1 MDPIEDV
8 RRAHTLRRSLAKGW
22 RNARWRDMLC
32 AFLWWLSEDKGQL
45 RLQVA
50 EGGFIRARIPPL
62 QFSCPV
68 SVAETDE
75 GPADDDDPDLPT
87 EDWDDEP
94 LAEEQV

>member
-32 AFLWWLSEDKGQL
+32 AFLWWLSDDKGQL
-45 RLQVA
+45 SLPVA
-50 EGGFIRARIPPL
+50 EGGFITARVPPL

-68 SVAETDE
+68 SVAETDDE
-75 GPADDDDPDLPT
+75 PADDDDPDLPA
-87 EDWDDEP
+87 EDWDDEH